1 MLMPTL
7 TKGFTDRFPNVR
19 VTPTEGNHAFLLDSL
34 RTGLLDCV
42 VTYDFSLLPELNFH
56 SIIELPPFVL
66 LPPEHRLAKNASV
79 TLVEL
84 ADEPMVQLD
93 LPLSREY
100 FNSLFVRAGL
110 QPSVA
115 YRSAF
120 ADVVHAMV
128 AAGFGYTLWNFPL
141 HNMMTASGNRFISR
155 PLEPGLLPA
164 RLGLVSLESDRPRKV
179 VRTFHDHCIATLTD
193 GIPDLVAAI
202 GLLTN

>member
-1 MLMPTL
+1 M
-7 TKGFTDRFPNVR
+7 
-19 VTPTEGNHAFLLDSL
+19 
-34 RTGLLDCV
+34 
-42 VTYDFSLLPELNFH
+42 
-56 SIIELPPFVL
+56 
-66 LPPEHRLAKNASV
+66 

-141 HNMMTASGNRFISR
+141 HNMMTASGNRFYQ
-155 PLEPGLLPA
+155 PA
-164 RLGLVSLESDRPRKV
+164 T
-179 VRTFHDHCIATLTD
+179 RTGPAAGATGA
-193 GIPDLVAAI
+193 GI
-202 GLLTN
+202 T